1 MKLRMIL
8 ALSGVQRSLRVVFGL
23 PGKLDELFAV
33 LPKWVEVSFTV
44 LGFLVLSMLIL
55 SQI

>member
-8 ALSGVQRSLRVVFGL
+8 ALSGVQRSLRVVFDL